1 MLRVGETVFSRK
13 EHTNWISNQM
23 VSPGNTHNCGII
35 STEQFTFRNMYAYTY
50 TLMFAVKKK
59 KGYELKIEQ
68 EGIYRRI

>member
-1 MLRVGETVFSRK
+1 
-13 EHTNWISNQM
+13 M

-68 EGIYRRI
+68 EGIYRRIWRVGREGENVIYYNLTYGA